1 LTSLLK
7 NQGFRSLWISQVI
20 LALGDAV
27 MQMGLLE
34 FFRIRHYDE
43 RAETAKLFF
52 AVALPGALL
61 GPIAIAYLDRWQRRH
76 VLVVSDAT
84 RAFIIGIIAVWLV
97 PVLAGQVQPHN
108 LFVVY
113 TLIFVIGAITTFYY
127 PARYALM
134 PNLVGSEQL
143 IPANTLFTTSL
154 AIAGVGGRAIGGFV
168 AEKFGVEC
176 AILTNVIAYLVAAFL
191 VWRIE
196 MDPHATTGHGKSSE
210 SGGWHELKTGL
221 SYLWEHPTALSLAM
235 LSAVF
240 AFLGGVFVVS
250 FVGYSVET
258 LGLRTGGLGYLLAA
272 AGVGAALGIG
282 LVGSGKSWTKST
294 WLPFVQLLLVGVV
307 LMLMGTTANVWITAV
322 LLVLLGAIAATV
334 LIPIDSKLQEEV
346 DDKRRGAVFA
356 ARGMLTSAT
365 MIVAFWLQF
374 GSEFFR
380 RTPAAKVLLWLGVGS
395 IVAAALTVLALR
407 TRRRNT
413 SRAQ

>member
-1 LTSLLK
+1 VNSLLK
-7 NQGFRSLWISQVI
+7 NPGFRRLWVSQVV

-52 AVALPGALL
+52 AVSLPGAVL

-84 RAFIIGIIAVWLV
+84 RALIVGVIAAWLL
-97 PVLAGQVQPHN
+97 PVLAGQVQPRN

-113 TLIFVIGAITTFYY
+113 TLIFLIGAITTFYY

-134 PNLVGSEQL
+134 PNLVGNEQL

-154 AIAGVGGRAIGGFV
+154 AITGVGGRAIGGFV

-176 AILTNVIAYLVAAFL
+176 AVLVNVVAYLVAAFL
-191 VWRIE
+191 VWRIQ
-196 MDPHATTGHGKSSE
+196 MVPHATTGGGTSTE
-210 SGGWHELKTGL
+210 SAGWRELKTGL
-221 SYLWEHPTALSLAM
+221 AYLWEHPTALSLAM

-250 FVGYSVET
+250 FVGYSVDT

-272 AGVGAALGIG
+272 AGVGAAVGVG
-282 LVGSGKSWTKST
+282 LVGSGKPWTKST
-294 WLPFVQLLLVGVV
+294 WLPFVQLVMVGVV
-307 LMLMGTTANVWITAV
+307 LMLMGMTAKVWITAV
-322 LLVLLGAIAATV
+322 LLVIVGAIAATV

-374 GSEFFR
+374 GSELFR
-380 RTPAAKVLLWLGVGS
+380 RTPASRVLFWLGVGS
-395 IVAAALTVLALR
+395 IVAAALTTLALR
-407 TRRRNT
+407 TRQRNA